1 MLKIF
6 FRRTL
11 LLYTVHSAECL
22 SNQIAAETELWKR
35 WPGATSP
42 QVPRTEF
49 WKWWPGANFPQ
60 VLRTAASS
68 AKFPENRTGR
78 GVARSYF
85 STSPRTS

>member
-42 QVPRTEF
+42 QV
-49 WKWWPGANFPQ
+49 
-60 VLRTAASS
+60 LRTGLRGGGQELLFL
-68 AKFPENRTGR
+68 KFLDQSCEE
-78 GVARSYF
+78 VARSYF
-85 STSPRTS
+85 SSS

>member
-35 WPGATSP
+35 WLGATSL
-42 QVPRTEF
+42 
-49 WKWWPGANFPQ
+49 Q
-60 VLRTAASS
+60 VLRTGLRGGGQELLLL
-68 AKFPENRTGR
+68 KFLEQ
-78 GVARSYF
+78 S
-85 STSPRTS
+85 